1 MTTDFKI
8 LLSDGLRAHRGG
20 ALKRAEDLY
29 RQALQIDPNHADA
42 LHLLGVVLL
51 QRGQA
56 AEAIA
61 PLTAAI
67 DQAPR
72 VADFWHSRASA
83 RRARGELGVAAA
95 DFRRALSLK
104 SDYVAAQ
111 IGLGQTLAE
120 LEQYQEAIALL
131 REATARHP
139 AAAAAHTALG
149 VAHLGAGA
157 TAAAS
162 RALRKAIQLAPDLP
176 DSHYHLGNALRQEA
190 KYEEAVQSYRRTLA
204 LDPMAISGWNNLGN
218 ALKALGQTESAIA
231 ALHEG
236 IRAIGEDDKRTAM
249 LWNSLGNA
257 LAAHG
262 DLKAALNAHRRAVVL
277 EPESALYNRNLA
289 VAYFDADQGAMAMTA
304 LARALEL
311 DPRLRDHPDL
321 YEILLLIGL
330 NEPEGTKACFAMAR
344 EWNARYAKAFA
355 AKAAPHV
362 NTREKTRRLRVGYVS
377 PDFRNHSVAC
387 FSEPILRA
395 HDRDQFELY
404 GYAELA
410 KRDET
415 TERFERLADHWR
427 ETAGRSDDD
436 VAALIREDR
445 IDILIDLAGHTKGS
459 RLLVFAR
466 KPAPVQVTWIGFPA
480 TTGLDAIDWRLTDAV
495 ADPPG
500 MTDSFHS
507 ERLWR
512 LPHGFLCYAPPDA
525 PPIAPPPAARNGFI
539 TFGCFNNAAK
549 IRDPLLGLWARLL
562 RQTPGARLLIKARAL
577 ADPIFRKE
585 LRERFAAMGGD
596 LGVLDLHEPDATR
609 MAHLAHYAEIDIALD
624 TSPYNGTTTTCEALW
639 MGVPVITLV
648 GACHVSR
655 VGASLLA
662 QLGLAE
668 FCAESPEAYIDI
680 AMRLAASGDRLA
692 ALRASFRERM
702 AASPLLDSKTFVRDL
717 EETYRA
723 MWGEYCDRGLG
734 EI

>member
-1 MTTDFKI
+1 MSQGFKT
-8 LLSDGLRAHRGG
+8 LLSDGLRAHRSGVL
-20 ALKRAEDLY
+20 ARAEALY
-29 RQALQIDPNHADA
+29 RQALLINPKHADA

-83 RRARGELGVAAA
+83 QRALGEFKAAA
-95 DFRRALSLK
+95 HDFRRALSIK
-104 SDYVAAQ
+104 PDYEAAQ

-120 LEQYQEAIALL
+120 LAQYQEAVALL
-131 REATARHP
+131 REVASRHP
-139 AAAAAHTALG
+139 TAAAQIALG

-157 TAAAS
+157 TSAAV
-162 RALRKAIQLAPDLP
+162 RALRKAIQLAPDQP
-176 DSHYHLGNALRQEA
+176 DAHYHLGNALRQDG
-190 KYEEAVQSYRRTLA
+190 KYEEAARSYRRA
-204 LDPMAISGWNNLGN
+204 IELDPMAIGAWNNLGM
-218 ALKALGQTESAIA
+218 ALKAFGQTELAIA
-231 ALHEG
+231 ALREG
-236 IRAIGEDDKRTAM
+236 ITVIGEDDKRTAM

-262 DLKAALNAHRRAVVL
+262 DAKAALNAHRRAVVL
-277 EPESALYNRNLA
+277 EPGSALYNRNLA

-304 LARALEL
+304 VARALEL

-330 NEPEGTKACFAMAR
+330 NEPEGAKGCLAMAR
-344 EWNARYAKAFA
+344 EWNARHAKPFTA
-355 AKAAPHV
+355 AAVAHT
-362 NTREKTRRLRVGYVS
+362 NSREKTRRLRVGYVS
-377 PDFRNHSVAC
+377 PDFRYHSVAY
-387 FSEPILRA
+387 FSEPIFRA
-395 HDRDQFELY
+395 HDRDQFELF
-404 GYAELA
+404 GYAEIA

-415 TERFERLADHWR
+415 TQRFERLADHWR
-427 ETAGRSDDD
+427 ETTGRNDDD
-436 VAALIREDR
+436 VAAMIRDDQ
-445 IDILIDLAGHTKGS
+445 IDILVDLAGHTKGS

-466 KPAPVQVTWIGFPA
+466 KPAPVQATWIGFPA
-480 TTGLDAIDWRLTDAV
+480 TTGLDAMDWRLTDAV

-500 MTDSFHS
+500 MTESFYS

-525 PPIAPPPAARNGFI
+525 PVVAPPPAARNGFT
-539 TFGCFNNAAK
+539 TFGSFNNASK

-596 LGVLDLHEPDATR
+596 LGVLDLHEPDAAR
-609 MAHLAHYAEIDIALD
+609 AAHLAHYAEIDIALD
-624 TSPYNGTTTTCEALW
+624 TAPYNGTTTTCEALW

-648 GACHVSR
+648 GASHVAR

-662 QLGLAE
+662 QLGLSE
-668 FCAESPEAYIDI
+668 FCAESPDAYIEC
-680 AMRLAASGDRLA
+680 AKSLAASGDRLA
-692 ALRASFRERM
+692 TLRASLRERM
-702 AASPLLDSKTFVRDL
+702 AASPLLDSKAFIRDV
-717 EETYRA
+717 EEAYRA
-723 MWGEYCDRGLG
+723 MWCEYCDRGAG
-734 EI
+734 AV